1 MSKAML
7 INVTHAEE
15 SRVAI
20 VENGVLDTFE
30 IETLNR
36 ESIKGN
42 IYNGVVEGINTTL
55 NAAFVR
61 YGNDRPGFLP
71 MDEINFKNV
80 PVLRGREDGGHR
92 HHIRDRLER
101 GQKILVQVIKD
112 GFSTKPA
119 SLSTYYSLPGRYLV
133 LMPGSES
140 SGISRKIEDAEQR
153 ERLRKILEEL
163 KVPEGFG
170 VIVRTAGYDVSRTE
184 LHRDQ
189 KYLLKLWENI
199 VKTSNSQGTPS
210 MVYQERDL
218 VLRTIRDYF
227 TQDISEIF
235 IDSKEMYEKAKS
247 FFQEVMPSKKKILK
261 LYTEDRPI
269 FTRYNLEEQI
279 ETIYKRR
286 VALKSGGEIVIDG
299 TEALT
304 AIDVNSSKSKR
315 ESNIE
320 DLATATNLEA
330 AEEIARQLRIRD
342 IGGLIVIDFIDMRS
356 SKNIREVER
365 ALKEAMKRDKAKYDI
380 TRISKLG
387 LLEISRQR
395 LKSEKA
401 AGSYVAC
408 PTCGGHGLVRTTESA
423 ALAVLRKIH
432 ARVPRGDLAAMK
444 VSLPPEVAIYL
455 LNNKREDLA
464 GLEHRYKTRISIQP
478 TPSLRPHQSEIDLV
492 TREGGAGFLE
502 EPRPTPRL
510 QEAREPAQERDG
522 RHEGRKGQTAEVPP
536 GSPPPV
542 ASEGG
547 VAGAAEAT
555 PASPEGEAGLRRRR
569 RRRRRR
575 SRRGGRDRPEMVE
588 TSAPAS
594 PVSEE
599 EIPLQEDRLDQRA
612 EPLPEESGSPP
623 ELHPQ
628 EEGRQPAETHS
639 APALEPPTAPA
650 GETASTPGQSEEEKS
665 ARKGRRL
672 WWRKRAQRSRAAG
685 GGGGGSSGENGE
697 TS

>member
-42 IYNGVVEGINTTL
+42 IYNGIVEGINTTL

-61 YGNDRPGFLP
+61 YGTDRPAFLP

-80 PVLRGREDGGHR
+80 PVLRGKEDGGHR

-133 LMPGSES
+133 LMPGSDS
-140 SGISRKIEDAEQR
+140 SGISRKIEDGEQR
-153 ERLRKILEEL
+153 ERLRKIMEEL

-184 LHRDQ
+184 LHRDL
-189 KYLLKLWENI
+189 KYLLKVWESI
-199 VKTSNSQGTPS
+199 VKTSASQGYPS
-210 MVYQERDL
+210 SVYQERDL

-227 TQDISEIF
+227 TQDISEIH
-235 IDSKEMYEKAKS
+235 IDSKEMYEKALS
-247 FFQEVMPSKKKILK
+247 FFQEVMPAKKRILK

-269 FTRYNLEEQI
+269 FTRYNLEDQI

-401 AGSYVAC
+401 SGSYVAC

-432 ARVPRGDLAAMK
+432 ARVPRGDLSAMR
-444 VSLPPEVAIYL
+444 VSLPPDVAIYL

-464 GLEHRYKTRISIQP
+464 GLEHRYKTRVSIVPVP
-478 TPSLRPHQSEIDLV
+478 TLRPHQSEIELV
-492 TREGGAGFLE
+492 TREGGAGQLE
-502 EPRPTPRL
+502 EPVARVAEP
-510 QEAREPAQERDG
+510 REPAHRREKHNESR
-522 RHEGRKGQTAEVPP
+522 R
-536 GSPPPV
+536 V
-542 ASEGG
+542 ARVEEAGG
-547 VAGAAEAT
+547 AT
-555 PASPEGEAGLRRRR
+555 PPAAPPREAAPTGEAGTTAAQEGEGGQRRRR

-575 SRRGGRDRPEMVE
+575 SRHGRGDRPEMTSSAGFVASDGVQPSVE
-588 TSAPAS
+588 EGPLVVPAEAL
-594 PVSEE
+594 PDE
-599 EIPLQEDRLDQRA
+599 EIRLEERFPSPTP
-612 EPLPEESGSPP
+612 EPPPAAASASEGEPSPEPA
-623 ELHPQ
+623 Q
-628 EEGRQPAETHS
+628 DEEG
-639 APALEPPTAPA
+639 
-650 GETASTPGQSEEEKS
+650 KIV
-665 ARKGRRL
+665 KKVRRL
-672 WWRKRAQRSRAAG
+672 WWRKRAGRTRSAAG
-685 GGGGGSSGENGE
+685 GGSTGSGGESS
-697 TS
+697 

>member
-42 IYNGVVEGINTTL
+42 TYNGVVEGINTTL

-61 YGNDRPGFLP
+61 YSNDRPGFLP

-80 PVLRGREDGGHR
+80 PILKGREDGGGHR
-92 HHIRDRLER
+92 QHIRDRLER

-119 SLSTYYSLPGRYLV
+119 SLTTYYSLPGRYLV
-133 LMPGSES
+133 LMPGSDS

-153 ERLRKILEEL
+153 ERLRKIMEEL
-163 KVPEGFG
+163 KVPDGFG

-184 LHRDQ
+184 LHRDL
-189 KYLLKLWENI
+189 KYLLKLWDN
-199 VKTSNSQGTPS
+199 VQKTSDGQLWPS
-210 MVYQERDL
+210 LVYQERDL

-227 TQDISEIF
+227 TQDISEIY
-235 IDSKEMYEKAKS
+235 IDSKEMYEKAMS
-247 FFQEVMPSKKKILK
+247 FFQEVMPAKRKILK

-269 FTRYNLEEQI
+269 FTRHNLEEQI

-286 VALKSGGEIVIDG
+286 VSLKSGGEIVIDG

-304 AIDVNSSKSKR
+304 AIDVNSSRSKR

-320 DLATATNLEA
+320 DLATATNIEA

-356 SKNIREVER
+356 QKNVREVER
-365 ALKEAMKRDKAKYDI
+365 SLKDAMKRDKAKYDI

-395 LKSEKA
+395 LKAEKA

-432 ARVPRGDLAAMK
+432 ARVPRGDLSAMK
-444 VSLPPEVAIYL
+444 VSLPPDVAFYL
-455 LNNKREDLA
+455 LNQKREDLA
-464 GLEHRYKTRISIQP
+464 GLEHRYKTRITIAPVP
-478 TPSLRPHQSEIDLV
+478 TLRPHQSEIELT
-492 TREGGAGFLE
+492 TREGAPAAME
-502 EPRPTPRL
+502 EPRVEVRPREREGR
-510 QEAREPAQERDG
+510 EARRHRHEERRRPQPAPAPEAAPQPERAEPAPP
-522 RHEGRKGQTAEVPP
+522 AE
-536 GSPPPV
+536 
-542 ASEGG
+542 
-547 VAGAAEAT
+547 AAEAT
-555 PASPEGEAGLRRRR
+555 QEGEQGQKRRR

-575 SRRGGRDRPEMVE
+575 SRRGQGERMEGAGQAEEGERRPEQGPSAERRPLIVRAE
-588 TSAPAS
+588 ALPDEEEVLVPRPLEPRSEISSEPASAQAAPVQDASEESPAPAK
-594 PVSEE
+594 
-599 EIPLQEDRLDQRA
+599 R
-612 EPLPEESGSPP
+612 G
-623 ELHPQ
+623 
-628 EEGRQPAETHS
+628 
-639 APALEPPTAPA
+639 
-650 GETASTPGQSEEEKS
+650 
-665 ARKGRRL
+665 GRRL
-672 WWRKRAQRSRAAG
+672 WWRKRAQRPRGSG
-685 GGGGGSSGENGE
+685 GEAPSGEEG
-697 TS
+697 

>member
-36 ESIKGN
+36 ESIKSN
-42 IYNGVVEGINTTL
+42 IYNAVVEGINTTL

-61 YGNDRPGFLP
+61 YSNDRPGFLP

-80 PVLRGREDGGHR
+80 PLLKGREDGGGHR
-92 HHIRDRLER
+92 QHIRDRLER

-119 SLSTYYSLPGRYLV
+119 SLTTYYSLPGRYLV
-133 LMPGSES
+133 LMPGSDS

-153 ERLRKILEEL
+153 ERLRKIMEEL
-163 KVPEGFG
+163 KVPDGFG

-184 LHRDQ
+184 LHRDL
-189 KYLLKLWENI
+189 KYLLKLWDN
-199 VKTSNSQGTPS
+199 VQKTSDGQPWPS
-210 MVYQERDL
+210 PVYQERDL

-227 TQDISEIF
+227 TQDISEIY
-235 IDSKEMYEKAKS
+235 IDSKEMYEKAMS
-247 FFQEVMPSKKKILK
+247 FFQEVMPAKRKILK

-269 FTRYNLEEQI
+269 FTRHNLEEQI

-286 VALKSGGEIVIDG
+286 VSLKSGGEIVIDG

-304 AIDVNSSKSKR
+304 AIDVNSSRSKR

-320 DLATATNLEA
+320 DLATATNIEA

-356 SKNIREVER
+356 QKNVREVER
-365 ALKEAMKRDKAKYDI
+365 SLKDAMKRDKAKYDI

-395 LKSEKA
+395 LKAEKA

-432 ARVPRGDLAAMK
+432 ARVPRGDLSAMK
-444 VSLPPEVAIYL
+444 VSLPPDVAFYL
-455 LNNKREDLA
+455 LNQKREDLA
-464 GLEHRYKTRISIQP
+464 GLEHRYKTRITIVAVP
-478 TPSLRPHQSEIDLV
+478 TLRPHQSEIELT
-492 TREGGAGFLE
+492 TREGAPGAME
-502 EPRPTPRL
+502 EPRVEVRPREREGR
-510 QEAREPAQERDG
+510 EARRQRHEERRRQQPAPEAAPQPERPEPA
-522 RHEGRKGQTAEVPP
+522 AP
-536 GSPPPV
+536 
-542 ASEGG
+542 
-547 VAGAAEAT
+547 AEAGEAT
-555 PASPEGEAGLRRRR
+555 QEGEGQRRRR

-575 SRRGGRDRPEMVE
+575 SRRGKGERIEGAFQQTEEGERGPDQERTPERRPLIVRAEALPDEEEVLVPGPLE
-588 TSAPAS
+588 PRSENSPEPDSAQAGPDQAASEESPAPAK
-594 PVSEE
+594 
-599 EIPLQEDRLDQRA
+599 R
-612 EPLPEESGSPP
+612 
-623 ELHPQ
+623 
-628 EEGRQPAETHS
+628 
-639 APALEPPTAPA
+639 
-650 GETASTPGQSEEEKS
+650 
-665 ARKGRRL
+665 GRRL
-672 WWRKRAQRSRAAG
+672 WWRKRAQRPRGSG
-685 GGGGGSSGENGE
+685 GEAPSGEEG
-697 TS
+697 

>member
-42 IYNGVVEGINTTL
+42 TYNGVVEGINTTL

-61 YGNDRPGFLP
+61 YSNDRPGFLP

-80 PVLRGREDGGHR
+80 PLLKGREDGGGHR
-92 HHIRDRLER
+92 QHIRDRLER

-119 SLSTYYSLPGRYLV
+119 SLTTYYSLPGRYLV
-133 LMPGSES
+133 LMPGSDS

-153 ERLRKILEEL
+153 ERLRKIMEEL
-163 KVPEGFG
+163 KVPDGFG

-184 LHRDQ
+184 LHRDL
-189 KYLLKLWENI
+189 KYLLKLWDN
-199 VKTSNSQGTPS
+199 VQKTSDGQPWPS
-210 MVYQERDL
+210 LVYQERDL

-227 TQDISEIF
+227 TQDISEIH
-235 IDSKEMYEKAKS
+235 IDSKEMYEKAMS
-247 FFQEVMPSKKKILK
+247 FFQEVMPAKRKILK

-286 VALKSGGEIVIDG
+286 VSLKSGGEIVIDG

-304 AIDVNSSKSKR
+304 AIDVNSSRSKR

-320 DLATATNLEA
+320 DLATATNIEA

-356 SKNIREVER
+356 QKNVREVER
-365 ALKEAMKRDKAKYDI
+365 SLKDAMKRDKAKYDI

-395 LKSEKA
+395 LKAEKA

-432 ARVPRGDLAAMK
+432 ARVPRGDLSAMK
-444 VSLPPEVAIYL
+444 VSLPPDVAFYL
-455 LNNKREDLA
+455 LNQKREDLA
-464 GLEHRYKTRISIQP
+464 GLEHRYKTRITIAAVP
-478 TPSLRPHQSEIDLV
+478 TLRPHQSEIELT
-492 TREGGAGFLE
+492 TREGAPAVME
-502 EPRPTPRL
+502 EPRVETR
-510 QEAREPAQERDG
+510 ARG
-522 RHEGRKGQTAEVPP
+522 HEGRESRRGRPEEREARRGRPEERRREQPATAPEAAPQP
-536 GSPPPV
+536 ARTEPV
-542 ASEGG
+542 APPEPGE
-547 VAGAAEAT
+547 AAQ
-555 PASPEGEAGLRRRR
+555 EGEQGQRRRR

-575 SRRGGRDRPEMVE
+575 SRRGQGERIEGAVPQAEESERGPEQGRAVERRPLIVRAE
-588 TSAPAS
+588 ALPD
-594 PVSEE
+594 EE
-599 EIPLQEDRLDQRA
+599 EVVVPRPFEPRA
-612 EPLPEESGSPP
+612 EPASE
-623 ELHPQ
+623 
-628 EEGRQPAETHS
+628 PAEAQAAPGHAAEERS
-639 APALEPPTAPA
+639 APVKRA
-650 GETASTPGQSEEEKS
+650 
-665 ARKGRRL
+665 RRL
-672 WWRKRAQRSRAAG
+672 WWRKRAQRPRGSG
-685 GGGGGSSGENGE
+685 GDAPSGDEG
-697 TS
+697 

>member
-7 INVTHAEE
+7 FNVTHAEE

-42 IYNGVVEGINTTL
+42 IYNGIVEGINATL

-71 MDEINFKNV
+71 MDEVNFKNV
-80 PVLRGREDGGHR
+80 PLLKGREEGGHR

-101 GQKILVQVIKD
+101 GQRILVQVIKD

-119 SLSTYYSLPGRYLV
+119 SLSTYYSLAGRYLV
-133 LMPGSES
+133 LMPGSDS

-153 ERLRKILEEL
+153 ERLRKIMEEL

-184 LHRDQ
+184 LHRDF
-189 KYLLKLWENI
+189 KYLLKLWEN
-199 VKTSNSQGTPS
+199 VLRTSCTQGLPS
-210 MVYQERDL
+210 LVYQERDL

-235 IDSKEMYEKAKS
+235 IDSKEMYEKAMT

-356 SKNIREVER
+356 QK
-365 ALKEAMKRDKAKYDI
+365 K
-380 TRISKLG
+380 
-387 LLEISRQR
+387 
-395 LKSEKA
+395 
-401 AGSYVAC
+401 
-408 PTCGGHGLVRTTESA
+408 
-423 ALAVLRKIH
+423 
-432 ARVPRGDLAAMK
+432 
-444 VSLPPEVAIYL
+444 
-455 LNNKREDLA
+455 
-464 GLEHRYKTRISIQP
+464 
-478 TPSLRPHQSEIDLV
+478 
-492 TREGGAGFLE
+492 
-502 EPRPTPRL
+502 
-510 QEAREPAQERDG
+510 
-522 RHEGRKGQTAEVPP
+522 
-536 GSPPPV
+536 
-542 ASEGG
+542 
-547 VAGAAEAT
+547 
-555 PASPEGEAGLRRRR
+555 
-569 RRRRRR
+569 
-575 SRRGGRDRPEMVE
+575 
-588 TSAPAS
+588 
-594 PVSEE
+594 
-599 EIPLQEDRLDQRA
+599 
-612 EPLPEESGSPP
+612 
-623 ELHPQ
+623 
-628 EEGRQPAETHS
+628 
-639 APALEPPTAPA
+639 
-650 GETASTPGQSEEEKS
+650 
-665 ARKGRRL
+665 
-672 WWRKRAQRSRAAG
+672 
-685 GGGGGSSGENGE
+685 
-697 TS
+697 

>member
-42 IYNGVVEGINTTL
+42 IYNGIVEGINTTL

-61 YGNDRPGFLP
+61 YGTDRPGFLP

-80 PVLRGREDGGHR
+80 PVLRGKEDGGHR

-133 LMPGSES
+133 LMPGSDS
-140 SGISRKIEDAEQR
+140 SGISRKIEDGEQR
-153 ERLRKILEEL
+153 ERLRKIMEEL

-184 LHRDQ
+184 LHRDL
-189 KYLLKLWENI
+189 KYLLKVWENI
-199 VKTSNSQGTPS
+199 LKTSGSQGYPS
-210 MVYQERDL
+210 SVYQERDL

-227 TQDISEIF
+227 TQDISEIH
-235 IDSKEMYEKAKS
+235 IDSKEMYEKALS
-247 FFQEVMPSKKKILK
+247 FFQEVMPAKKRILK
-261 LYTEDRPI
+261 LYTEDRTI
-269 FTRYNLEEQI
+269 FTRYNLEVQI

-320 DLATATNLEA
+320 DLATATNMEA

-342 IGGLIVIDFIDMRS
+342 IGGLIVIDFIDMRA
-356 SKNIREVER
+356 SKNVREVER

-401 AGSYVAC
+401 SGSYVAC
-408 PTCGGHGLVRTTESA
+408 PTCGGHG
-423 ALAVLRKIH
+423 
-432 ARVPRGDLAAMK
+432 
-444 VSLPPEVAIYL
+444 
-455 LNNKREDLA
+455 
-464 GLEHRYKTRISIQP
+464 
-478 TPSLRPHQSEIDLV
+478 
-492 TREGGAGFLE
+492 
-502 EPRPTPRL
+502 
-510 QEAREPAQERDG
+510 
-522 RHEGRKGQTAEVPP
+522 
-536 GSPPPV
+536 
-542 ASEGG
+542 
-547 VAGAAEAT
+547 
-555 PASPEGEAGLRRRR
+555 
-569 RRRRRR
+569 
-575 SRRGGRDRPEMVE
+575 
-588 TSAPAS
+588 
-594 PVSEE
+594 
-599 EIPLQEDRLDQRA
+599 
-612 EPLPEESGSPP
+612 
-623 ELHPQ
+623 
-628 EEGRQPAETHS
+628 
-639 APALEPPTAPA
+639 
-650 GETASTPGQSEEEKS
+650 
-665 ARKGRRL
+665 
-672 WWRKRAQRSRAAG
+672 
-685 GGGGGSSGENGE
+685 
-697 TS
+697 

>member
-36 ESIKGN
+36 ESLKGN
-42 IYNGVVEGINTTL
+42 IYNGIVEGINTTL

-61 YGNDRPGFLP
+61 YANDRPGFLP

-80 PVLRGREDGGHR
+80 PLLRGRDDGGHR
-92 HHIRDRLER
+92 QHIRDRLER

-133 LMPGSES
+133 LMPGSDS
-140 SGISRKIEDAEQR
+140 SGISRKIEDADQR
-153 ERLRKILEEL
+153 ERLRKIMDEL
-163 KVPEGFG
+163 KVPDGFG

-184 LHRDQ
+184 LHRDL
-189 KYLLKLWENI
+189 KYLLKLWDN
-199 VKTSNSQGTPS
+199 VHKTSGSQGWPS
-210 MVYQERDL
+210 LVYQERDL

-227 TQDISEIF
+227 TQDIAEIF

-247 FFQEVMPSKKKILK
+247 FFQEVMPTKTKILK

-269 FTRYNLEEQI
+269 FTRYNLEDQI

-356 SKNIREVER
+356 QKNIREVER
-365 ALKEAMKRDKAKYDI
+365 ALKDAMKRDKAKYDI

-432 ARVPRGDLAAMK
+432 ARVPRGDLAATK
-444 VSLPPEVAIYL
+444 VSLPPDVAIYL

-464 GLEHRYKTRISIQP
+464 GLEHRYKTRISIVP
-478 TPSLRPHQSEIDLV
+478 VPSLRPHQSEIELV
-492 TREGGAGFLE
+492 TREGGTAPME
-502 EPRPTPRL
+502 EPRHVPRSPEVKESSPQREPPAEARRSHRGQPPGRPAPSPTP
-510 QEAREPAQERDG
+510 ATEPRQGSETVTTAQ
-522 RHEGRKGQTAEVPP
+522 
-536 GSPPPV
+536 
-542 ASEGG
+542 
-547 VAGAAEAT
+547 
-555 PASPEGEAGLRRRR
+555 EGEAAHRR

-575 SRRGGRDRPEMVE
+575 SRRGRGDRPEMIGTPASGSGVGSE
-588 TSAPAS
+588 GAQEDDRDLIVPAESLPDEAVSTPGSTSEPAAAAVSPSGHDEAPAPPAS
-594 PVSEE
+594 ESEE
-599 EIPLQEDRLDQRA
+599 E
-612 EPLPEESGSPP
+612 
-623 ELHPQ
+623 
-628 EEGRQPAETHS
+628 
-639 APALEPPTAPA
+639 
-650 GETASTPGQSEEEKS
+650 TPVKK
-665 ARKGRRL
+665 ARRL
-672 WWRKRAQRSRAAG
+672 WWRKRAGRSRSAA
-685 GGGGGSSGENGE
+685 GGGSSGEGGE
-697 TS
+697 SS

>member
-30 IETLNR
+30 IETLTR

-42 IYNGVVEGINTTL
+42 IYNGIVEGINATL

-71 MDEINFKNV
+71 LDEVNFKNV
-80 PVLRGREDGGHR
+80 PVLRGRDDGGGHR

-133 LMPGSES
+133 LMPGSDS

-153 ERLRKILEEL
+153 ERLRKIMDEL

-184 LHRDQ
+184 LHRDL
-189 KYLLKLWENI
+189 KYLLKLWEN
-199 VKTSNSQGTPS
+199 VQKTSSSQGYPS
-210 MVYQERDL
+210 LVYQERDL

-227 TQDISEIF
+227 TQDIAEIH
-235 IDSKEMYEKAKS
+235 IDSKEMYEKALS
-247 FFQEVMPSKKKILK
+247 FFQEVMPAKKKILK

-279 ETIYKRR
+279 ESIYKRR
-286 VALKSGGEIVIDG
+286 VALRSGGEIVIDG

-356 SKNIREVER
+356 QKNIREVER

-401 AGSYVAC
+401 SGSYVAC

-432 ARVPRGDLAAMK
+432 ARVPRGDLSAMK
-444 VSLPPEVAIYL
+444 VSLPPDVAIYL

-464 GLEHRYKTRISIQP
+464 GLEHRYKTRISILPVP
-478 TPSLRPHQSEIDLV
+478 TLRPHQSEIELV
-492 TREGGAGFLE
+492 TREGAAAQLE
-502 EPRPTPRL
+502 EP
-510 QEAREPAQERDG
+510 
-522 RHEGRKGQTAEVPP
+522 
-536 GSPPPV
+536 PPPV
-542 ASEGG
+542 RQREPRERPAVSERKSEGPRIAFG
-547 VAGAAEAT
+547 EEPRAVTPPPAPVTEARPGSEAGAAQ
-555 PASPEGEAGLRRRR
+555 EGEGQRRRR

-575 SRRGGRDRPEMVE
+575 SRHGRGDRPEMNGAPSQ
-588 TSAPAS
+588 SASVAPVPVGDDGPLVVPAEELPDEEIKLPERFAPPAPQAAGDAAPES
-594 PVSEE
+594 PAASQPEE
-599 EIPLQEDRLDQRA
+599 EDK
-612 EPLPEESGSPP
+612 
-623 ELHPQ
+623 
-628 EEGRQPAETHS
+628 TV
-639 APALEPPTAPA
+639 
-650 GETASTPGQSEEEKS
+650 K
-665 ARKGRRL
+665 KVRRL
-672 WWRKRAQRSRAAG
+672 WWRKRAGRTRSAAG
-685 GGGGGSSGENGE
+685 GDSTGGGGESS
-697 TS
+697 

>member
-42 IYNGVVEGINTTL
+42 IYNGIVEGINTTL

-80 PVLRGREDGGHR
+80 PVLRGKEDGGHR

-133 LMPGSES
+133 LMPGSDS
-140 SGISRKIEDAEQR
+140 SGISRKIEDGEQR
-153 ERLRKILEEL
+153 ERLRKIMEEL

-170 VIVRTAGYDVSRTE
+170 VIIRTAGYDVSRTE
-184 LHRDQ
+184 LHRDL
-189 KYLLKLWENI
+189 KYLLKVWENI
-199 VKTSNSQGTPS
+199 LKTSAAQGYPS
-210 MVYQERDL
+210 YVYQERDL

-227 TQDISEIF
+227 TQDISEIH
-235 IDSKEMYEKAKS
+235 IDSKEMYEKALS
-247 FFQEVMPSKKKILK
+247 FFQEVMPAKKRILK

-279 ETIYKRR
+279 ESIYKRR

-320 DLATATNLEA
+320 DLATATNMEA

-342 IGGLIVIDFIDMRS
+342 IGGLIVIDFIDMRA

-365 ALKEAMKRDKAKYDI
+365 ALKDAMKRDKAKYDI

-401 AGSYVAC
+401 SGSYVAC

-432 ARVPRGDLAAMK
+432 ARIPRGDLAAAK
-444 VSLPPEVAIYL
+444 VSLPPDVAIYL

-464 GLEHRYKTRISIQP
+464 GLEHRYKTRISIVPVP
-478 TPSLRPHQSEIDLV
+478 TLRPHQSEIELV
-492 TREGGAGFLE
+492 TREGGAGQLE
-502 EPRPTPRL
+502 EPAVAMRPP
-510 QEAREPAQERDG
+510 EAREPAPRRERGPENRRPARVQEEAG
-522 RHEGRKGQTAEVPP
+522 TT
-536 GSPPPV
+536 PPV
-542 ASEGG
+542 VQPREA
-547 VAGAAEAT
+547 APAAE
-555 PASPEGEAGLRRRR
+555 PAAAAQEGEAGQRRRR

-575 SRRGGRDRPEMVE
+575 SRHGRGDRPEM
-588 TSAPAS
+588 
-594 PVSEE
+594 
-599 EIPLQEDRLDQRA
+599 
-612 EPLPEESGSPP
+612 SGSPGPDAGDEAPSQADQDPLIVPAEALPDEEIRLP
-623 ELHPQ
+623 ERISQPAAEPPPAEVSALGDESGGESNPEAPPD
-628 EEGRQPAETHS
+628 EEG
-639 APALEPPTAPA
+639 
-650 GETASTPGQSEEEKS
+650 
-665 ARKGRRL
+665 KGVKKVRRL
-672 WWRKRAQRSRAAG
+672 WWRKRAGRTRSAAG
-685 GGGGGSSGENGE
+685 GGSAGGGGQNS
-697 TS
+697 

>member
-36 ESIKGN
+36 ESIKSN
-42 IYNGVVEGINTTL
+42 IYNAVVEGINTTL

-61 YGNDRPGFLP
+61 YSNDRPGFLP

-80 PVLRGREDGGHR
+80 PLLKGREDGGGHR
-92 HHIRDRLER
+92 QHIRDRLER

-119 SLSTYYSLPGRYLV
+119 SLTTYYSLPGRYLV
-133 LMPGSES
+133 LMPGSDS

-153 ERLRKILEEL
+153 ERLRKIMEEL
-163 KVPEGFG
+163 KVPDGFG

-184 LHRDQ
+184 LHRDL
-189 KYLLKLWENI
+189 KYLLKLWDN
-199 VKTSNSQGTPS
+199 VQKTSDGQPWPS
-210 MVYQERDL
+210 PVYQERDL

-227 TQDISEIF
+227 TQDIAEIY
-235 IDSKEMYEKAKS
+235 IDSKEMYEKAMA
-247 FFQEVMPSKKKILK
+247 FFQEVMPAKRKILK

-269 FTRYNLEEQI
+269 FTRHNLEEQI

-286 VALKSGGEIVIDG
+286 VSLKSGGEIVIDG

-304 AIDVNSSKSKR
+304 AIDVNSSRSKR

-320 DLATATNLEA
+320 DLATATNIEA

-356 SKNIREVER
+356 QKNVREVER
-365 ALKEAMKRDKAKYDI
+365 SLKDAMKRDKAKYDI

-395 LKSEKA
+395 LKAEKA

-432 ARVPRGDLAAMK
+432 ARVPRGDLSAMK
-444 VSLPPEVAIYL
+444 VSLPPDVAFYL
-455 LNNKREDLA
+455 LNQKREDLA
-464 GLEHRYKTRISIQP
+464 GLEHRYKTRISIVAVP
-478 TPSLRPHQSEIDLV
+478 TLRPHQSEIELT
-492 TREGGAGFLE
+492 TREGAPAAME
-502 EPRPTPRL
+502 EPRVEVRPREREGR
-510 QEAREPAQERDG
+510 EARRQRHEERRRQQPAPEAAPQPERPEPA
-522 RHEGRKGQTAEVPP
+522 AP
-536 GSPPPV
+536 
-542 ASEGG
+542 
-547 VAGAAEAT
+547 AEAGEAT
-555 PASPEGEAGLRRRR
+555 QEGEGQRRRR

-575 SRRGGRDRPEMVE
+575 SRRGKGERIEGAFQQGEEGERGADQERTPERRPLIVRAEALPDEEEVLVPGPLEPRPESSQE
-588 TSAPAS
+588 PAS
-594 PVSEE
+594 AQAAPVPSG
-599 EIPLQEDRLDQRA
+599 PD
-612 EPLPEESGSPP
+612 ESPSPAK
-623 ELHPQ
+623 
-628 EEGRQPAETHS
+628 R
-639 APALEPPTAPA
+639 
-650 GETASTPGQSEEEKS
+650 
-665 ARKGRRL
+665 GRRL
-672 WWRKRAQRSRAAG
+672 WWRKRAQRPRGSG
-685 GGGGGSSGENGE
+685 GEAPSGEEG
-697 TS
+697 

>member
-1 MSKAML
+1 MSKVML

-80 PVLRGREDGGHR
+80 PILKGREDGSHR

-101 GQKILVQVIKD
+101 GQKLLVQVIKD

-119 SLSTYYSLPGRYLV
+119 SLSTYYSLAGRYLV
-133 LMPGSES
+133 LMPGSDS
-140 SGISRKIEDAEQR
+140 SGISRKIEDGEQR
-153 ERLRKILEEL
+153 ERLRKIVEEL

-170 VIVRTAGYDVSRTE
+170 VIVRTAGFDVSRTE
-184 LHRDQ
+184 LHRDLRYQ
-189 KYLLKLWENI
+189 LKLWDNI
-199 VKTSNSQGTPS
+199 LKTSSSQGHPS
-210 MVYQERDL
+210 LVYQERDL

-227 TQDISEIF
+227 TQDISEIH
-235 IDSKEMYEKAKS
+235 IDSKEMYEKARV
-247 FFQEVMPSKKKILK
+247 FFQEVMPAKKRILK

-356 SKNIREVER
+356 QKNIREVER
-365 ALKEAMKRDKAKYDI
+365 ALKEAMRRDKAKYDI

-444 VSLPPEVAIYL
+444 VSLPPDVAIYL

-464 GLEHRYKTRISIQP
+464 GLEHRYKTRIVIAPVP
-478 TPSLRPHQSEIDLV
+478 TLRPHQSEIEL
-492 TREGGAGFLE
+492 TSREGSAAPLE
-502 EPRPTPRL
+502 EPAPRAVETRERPRRDKRSPERRAAPA
-510 QEAREPAQERDG
+510 EEPAPEQAPAP
-522 RHEGRKGQTAEVPP
+522 AEA
-536 GSPPPV
+536 G
-542 ASEGG
+542 
-547 VAGAAEAT
+547 AGAAGNGATSEA
-555 PASPEGEAGLRRRR
+555 PGRRRR

-575 SRRGGRDRPEMVE
+575 SRHGRGE
-588 TSAPAS
+588 
-594 PVSEE
+594 
-599 EIPLQEDRLDQRA
+599 
-612 EPLPEESGSPP
+612 
-623 ELHPQ
+623 
-628 EEGRQPAETHS
+628 RQDM
-639 APALEPPTAPA
+639 TADSVPA
-650 GETASTPGQSEEEKS
+650 GEAPLADAGQEEPLVVHAESLPDEVIDIPPRQEMPAAEPAQPAAQDSPETAEGKTV
-665 ARKGRRL
+665 RKVRRL
-672 WWRKRAQRSRAAG
+672 WWRKRASRARSAAG
-685 GGGGGSSGENGE
+685 GGGGGGEGEN
-697 TS
+697 S

>member
-36 ESIKGN
+36 ETIKGN
-42 IYNGVVEGINTTL
+42 VYNGTVEGINTTL

-61 YGNDRPGFLP
+61 YSNDRPGFLP
-71 MDEINFKNV
+71 MDEINFRNV
-80 PVLRGREDGGHR
+80 PLLRGREEEGHR

-119 SLSTYYSLPGRYLV
+119 SLTTYYSLPGRYLV
-133 LMPGSES
+133 LMPGSDS

-153 ERLRKILEEL
+153 ERLRRIVEEL
-163 KVPEGFG
+163 KPPEDFG
-170 VIVRTAGYDVSRTE
+170 IIVRTAGFDVSRTE
-184 LHRDQ
+184 LQRDL
-189 KYLLKLWENI
+189 KYLVKLWEN
-199 VKTSNSQGTPS
+199 VLRTAGDQPTPS
-210 MVYQERDL
+210 LVYQERDL
-218 VLRTIRDYF
+218 VIRTIRDYF
-227 TQDISEIF
+227 THDITEIF
-235 IDSKEMYEKAKS
+235 IDSKEMFEKARM

-279 ETIYKRR
+279 ESIYKRR

-304 AIDVNSSKSKR
+304 AIDVNSAKSRR

-320 DLATATNLEA
+320 ELATGTNLEA

-356 SKNIREVER
+356 QKNIREVER
-365 ALKEAMKRDKAKYDI
+365 ALRDAMKRDKAKYDV

-387 LLEISRQR
+387 LMEISRQR
-395 LKSEKA
+395 LKAQKA
-401 AGSYVAC
+401 AGSYVSC
-408 PTCGGHGLVRTTESA
+408 PVCGGHGLVRTTESA

-432 ARVPRGDLAAMK
+432 ARVPRGDLSAVK

-464 GLEHRYKTRISIQP
+464 GLERRYKTRISVIP
-478 TPSLRPHQSEIDLV
+478 APGMRPHQSEIELI
-492 TREGGAGFLE
+492 TKEGEPGRMEEPKPAAPPQERREGRPDRHQRQRP
-502 EPRPTPRL
+502 PRER
-510 QEAREPAQERDG
+510 EAQEPARPPEEAAAAPAPPPEGGPAEQPAPGAAPAGPEG
-522 RHEGRKGQTAEVPP
+522 GEGR
-536 GSPPPV
+536 
-542 ASEGG
+542 
-547 VAGAAEAT
+547 
-555 PASPEGEAGLRRRR
+555 RRRR

-575 SRRGGRDRPEMVE
+575 SRRGREQGDFTPQGAPGEPAAPGSSGPPQPDLFSAAGEEPAPPPGPSPEPPLPATEPPRPEGAA
-588 TSAPAS
+588 APA
-594 PVSEE
+594 PEE
-599 EIPLQEDRLDQRA
+599 EQ
-612 EPLPEESGSPP
+612 PEKK
-623 ELHPQ
+623 
-628 EEGRQPAETHS
+628 A
-639 APALEPPTAPA
+639 
-650 GETASTPGQSEEEKS
+650 
-665 ARKGRRL
+665 RRL
-672 WWRKRAQRSRAAG
+672 WWRKRPARSRPPKGALPG
-685 GGGGGSSGENGE
+685 TDGEDV
-697 TS
+697 S

>member
-1 MSKAML
+1 MSKVML

-80 PVLRGREDGGHR
+80 PLLRGREDTGHR

-101 GQKILVQVIKD
+101 GQKLLVQVIKD

-119 SLSTYYSLPGRYLV
+119 SLSTYYSLAGRYLV
-133 LMPGSES
+133 LMPGSDS
-140 SGISRKIEDAEQR
+140 SGISRKIEDGEQR
-153 ERLRKILEEL
+153 ERLRKIVEDL
-163 KVPEGFG
+163 KVPDGFG
-170 VIVRTAGYDVSRTE
+170 VIVRTAGFDVSRTE
-184 LHRDQ
+184 LHRDL
-189 KYLLKLWENI
+189 KYQLKLWDNI
-199 VKTSNSQGTPS
+199 LKTSGSQGHPS

-227 TQDISEIF
+227 TQDISEIH
-235 IDSKEMYEKAKS
+235 IDSKEMYEKARL
-247 FFQEVMPSKKKILK
+247 FFQEVMPAKKRILK

-286 VALKSGGEIVIDG
+286 VTLKSGGEIVIDG

-356 SKNIREVER
+356 QKNIREVER
-365 ALKEAMKRDKAKYDI
+365 ALKEAMRRDKAKYDI

-444 VSLPPEVAIYL
+444 VSLPPDVAIYL

-464 GLEHRYKTRISIQP
+464 GLEHRYKTRISIAPVP
-478 TPSLRPHQSEIDLV
+478 TLRPHQSDIEL
-492 TREGGAGFLE
+492 TSREGGAAQLE
-502 EPRPTPRL
+502 EPAPRPAERDQPAGRERQRSERQRSERPRP
-510 QEAREPAQERDG
+510 EKRRIAPEAQE
-522 RHEGRKGQTAEVPP
+522 
-536 GSPPPV
+536 PV
-542 ASEGG
+542 AEPPAAAGPEAAPVVSGNGAVSEGG
-547 VAGAAEAT
+547 
-555 PASPEGEAGLRRRR
+555 PRRRR

-575 SRRGGRDRPEMVE
+575 SRHGRGERQEMAVE
-588 TSAPAS
+588 ASASGSLEPGAVEEPLVVHAEGLPDEVIDVQERLAS
-594 PVSEE
+594 PATEE
-599 EIPLQEDRLDQRA
+599 PAPGVDEASAEGSGEGED
-612 EPLPEESGSPP
+612 
-623 ELHPQ
+623 
-628 EEGRQPAETHS
+628 
-639 APALEPPTAPA
+639 A
-650 GETASTPGQSEEEKS
+650 GKTVK
-665 ARKGRRL
+665 KVRRL
-672 WWRKRAQRSRAAG
+672 WWRKRAGRSRSAAG
-685 GGGGGSSGENGE
+685 GGSTGSESEN
-697 TS
+697 S